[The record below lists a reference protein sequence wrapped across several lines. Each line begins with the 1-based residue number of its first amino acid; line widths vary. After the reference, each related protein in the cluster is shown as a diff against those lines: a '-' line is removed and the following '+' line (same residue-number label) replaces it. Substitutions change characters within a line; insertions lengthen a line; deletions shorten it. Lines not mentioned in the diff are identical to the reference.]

1 MMAELY
7 AYMHAFVYRICCCIH
22 FTRLIH
28 AYFFSCLNVI
38 KLAYFLINKLHQPI
52 VPFLSCQRLITH
64 FHGCSSLYAHTGTG
78 THQHQPFIGTLHIF
92 SLFFHM
98 TSFSWF
104 GWRMPYRP
112 TKHIQRY
119 SIWTISFH
127 FVAVRFILLCFC
139 TFHIWHLV
147 GSTLCFVRFHSVFSI
162 WLIYTRFPLLCWILF
177 CYLLCGG
184 VHFRFV
190 SYIKRE
196 WERDWEWMNEWA
208 VWYGIWLRVCAWHVY
223 EMCEWRMVWNGNGD
237 DEWDRDRKLTIFD
250 RVWDGEH
257 QT

>member
-1 MMAELY
+1 MAVLL
-7 AYMHAFVYRICCCIH
+7 YMHIQAQAHISTSH
-22 FTRLIH
+22 
-28 AYFFSCLNVI
+28 S
-38 KLAYFLINKLHQPI
+38 LAH
-52 VPFLSCQRLITH
+52 CT
-64 FHGCSSLYAHTGTG
+64 
-78 THQHQPFIGTLHIF
+78 F
-92 SLFFHM
+92 SLFFFHM

-196 WERDWEWMNEWA
+196 WERDWEWMNEWMSRL
-208 VWYGIWLRVCAWHVY
+208 IWHMVAC
-223 EMCEWRMVWNGNGD
+223 MCM
-237 DEWDRDRKLTIFD
+237 TC
-250 RVWDGEH
+250 VWDVWMTHGMKWKRRRRVRQRQKVDDLWQGVGWWTPSSTQSLKAFSSPWWMPSQCEYYSTAHEFSPPFDITQKHNTAQRTFRLIHAMYELCEH
-257 QT
+257 